1 MIRAPI
7 KRPAADREQQV
18 LDYLRLR
25 GEPASLAQIGEAI
38 GLTHSSMV
46 RLVEGLAAEGVVV
59 RAGLAPSTHRAGR
72 RAVLW
77 TLPGGLR
84 GVEQVG
90 GEGGS
95 PAMAW
100 TARQAVATTDLPH
113 RAISQAAREAARAGR

>member
-1 MIRAPI
+1 MIRGPV

-84 GVEQVG
+84 GVEQVS
-90 GEGGS
+90 GEDGS
-95 PAMAW
+95 LAMAW

>member
-1 MIRAPI
+1 MTREII
-7 KRPAADREQQV
+7 QRPHAERREQV
-18 LDYLRLR
+18 ISYLTLR

-46 RLVEGLAAEGVVV
+46 RLVESLVAEGVVV

-72 RAVLW
+72 LAVLW

-84 GVEQVG
+84 GVEQVS
-90 GEGGS
+90 GEDGS

-113 RAISQAAREAARAGR
+113 RAASQAGAGR

>member
-7 KRPAADREQQV
+7 KRPAADRQQQV

-59 RAGLAPSTHRAGR
+59 RAGLARSTHRAGR

-77 TLPGGLR
+77 ALPGSLR
-84 GVEQVG
+84 GVEQVD

-95 PAMAW
+95 LAMAW

>member
-1 MIRAPI
+1 MTRSYARLDVRRSQVRAAL
-7 KRPAADREQQV
+7 AAGPRTQRE
-18 LDYLRLR
+18 
-25 GEPASLAQIGEAI
+25 IGEAI

-46 RLVEGLAAEGVVV
+46 RLVESLAAEGVVV

-77 TLPGGLR
+77 ALPGSLR

-90 GEGGS
+90 GEDGS

-100 TARQAVATTDLPH
+100 TARQAVATRDLPH
-113 RAISQAAREAARAGR
+113 RAISQAARAGR

>member
-77 TLPGGLR
+77 ALPGGMS
-84 GVEQVG
+84 GVEQGG
-90 GEGGS
+90 GEDGS
-95 PAMAW
+95 PVMDW

-113 RAISQAAREAARAGR
+113 RAISQAAREEARAGR

>member
-1 MIRAPI
+1 MTREII
-7 KRPAADREQQV
+7 QRPHAERRQQV

-46 RLVEGLAAEGVVV
+46 RLVEGLVAEGVVV
-59 RAGLAPSTHRAGR
+59 RAGLTPPTHRAGR
-72 RAVLW
+72 RGVLW
-77 TLPGGLR
+77 ALPGGMS
-84 GVEQVG
+84 GVEQGG
-90 GEGGS
+90 GEDGS
-95 PAMAW
+95 PVMDW

>member
-1 MIRAPI
+1 MTR
-7 KRPAADREQQV
+7 KYVERPHAERREQV
-18 LDYLRLR
+18 ISYLTLR

-46 RLVEGLAAEGVVV
+46 RLVESLAAEGVVV

-77 TLPGGLR
+77 TLPGSLG
-84 GVEQVG
+84 GVEQVS